1 MGTIQAMTQAGAAKA
16 IGMDRAQLNRLIRDG
31 KVRTT
36 ETLDGLS
43 LVPAAEVRRLKAE
56 DRRPGRPRK

>member
-1 MGTIQAMTQAGAAKA
+1 MTQAGAAKE

-36 ETLDGLS
+36 ETLDGLA
-43 LVPAAEVRRLKAE
+43 LVPAAEVRRLKAQ
-56 DRRPGRPRK
+56 DRRAGRPRK